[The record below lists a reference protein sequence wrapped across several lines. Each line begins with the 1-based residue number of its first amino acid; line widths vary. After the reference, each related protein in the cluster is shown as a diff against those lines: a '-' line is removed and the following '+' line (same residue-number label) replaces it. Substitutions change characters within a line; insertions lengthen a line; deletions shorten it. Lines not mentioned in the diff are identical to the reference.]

1 MASVRVDGFDDVI
14 KLLDKLSSKAKVD
27 DIAKGA
33 VNAAKDIVAGTMS
46 GAIASSEGHRGGNGA
61 RHRAN
66 RSTGSVAGSVKSTAA
81 KVNSYGVFSV
91 AKPDGRDANG
101 TRNGKK
107 AALLEYGTPQ
117 FSARP
122 WRSRAVSSAEGQCV
136 RIIEDYV
143 KSEMGAE

>member
-27 DIAKGA
+27 EIAKGA
-33 VNAAKDIVAGTMS
+33 VNAAKDVVAGSMS

-66 RSTGSVAGSVKSTAA
+66 RSTGSVAGSVKATAA

-107 AALLEYGTPQ
+107 AALLEYGAPQ

-122 WRSRAVSSAEGQCV
+122 WRSHATSSVEGLCTK
-136 RIIEDYV
+136 IIEDYV

>member
-1 MASVRVDGFDDVI
+1 MASVRVNGFDDVI
-14 KLLDKLSSKAKVD
+14 KMLDKLSNKAKVD

-33 VNAAKDIVAGTMS
+33 VNAAKDVVASSMS

-61 RHRAN
+61 RHREN
-66 RSTGSVAGSVKSTAA
+66 RSTGSVAGSVKPTAA

-91 AKPDGRDANG
+91 SKPDGRDAQG
-101 TRNGKK
+101 TSNGKK
-107 AALLEYGTPQ
+107 AALLEYGAPQ

-122 WRSRAVSSAEGQCV
+122 WRSRAVSSSEGQCV
-136 RIIEDYV
+136 KIIEDYV